1 MDFKICLLRIVSVF
15 LTVMV
20 VFGTV
25 TGVSVASAEIKSMDE
40 RRAEKQAS
48 AEELVDNM
56 VEIARAE
63 EGYYESY
70 INKFTL
76 WYYGLDTE
84 SSWCTIFVSWCA
96 AQAGAIG
103 TAVPRRNTCSS
114 MRRWFERRGEY
125 HTTDS
130 GYIPQ
135 KGDIAFLNTASD
147 GTDDVHHVEIVT
159 EDGFF
164 VINGKNYIKAVG
176 GNTSDINYNGSEY
189 VTEKTRPVISE
200 RAVVVG
206 FANPS
211 YEKSVGVRGDIHTS
225 TQKNMTAYARYLYAK
240 VIAMIYNTEVFWA
253 NFAALFTSIGK
264 PEEVPSEETVAIAEN
279 AVLAENIVTE

>member
-1 MDFKICLLRIVSVF
+1 MTLKKFSVRILSAF
-15 LTVMV
+15 LAVMLI
-20 VFGTV
+20 FGTV
-25 TGVSVASAEIKSMDE
+25 TGVSFASAEVKSLDE
-40 RRAEKQAS
+40 RKAEKQAS
-48 AEELVDNM
+48 AAEIVDNM

-114 MRRWFERRGEY
+114 MKRWFERRGEY
-125 HTTDS
+125 HSADS

-135 KGDIAFLNTASD
+135 KGDIAFLNTAAD

-159 EDGFF
+159 ENGFF
-164 VINGKNYIKAVG
+164 VIGGENYIKAVG

-189 VTEKTRPVISE
+189 VTEKTRPVVSE

-206 FANPS
+206 YANPS
-211 YEKSVGVRGDIHTS
+211 YENSVGVRGDIHTS
-225 TQKNMTAYARYLYAK
+225 IQKNMTAYARYLYAK
-240 VIAMIYNTEVFWA
+240 VIAMIYNIEVFWA
-253 NFAALFTSIGK
+253 NFVALFNATS
-264 PEEVPSEETVAIAEN
+264 V
-279 AVLAENIVTE
+279 

>member
-1 MDFKICLLRIVSVF
+1 MTLKRFSVRILSVF
-15 LTVMV
+15 LSVMLI
-20 VFGTV
+20 FGMV
-25 TGVSVASAEIKSMDE
+25 TGVSFASAEVKSPDE
-40 RRAEKQAS
+40 RKAEKQAS
-48 AEELVDNM
+48 AAEIVDNM

-114 MRRWFERRGEY
+114 MKRWFERRGEY
-125 HTTDS
+125 HSADS

-135 KGDIAFLNTASD
+135 KGDIAFLNTAAD

-159 EDGFF
+159 ENGFF
-164 VINGKNYIKAVG
+164 VIDGENYIKAVG

-189 VTEKTRPVISE
+189 VTEKTRPVVSE

-206 FANPS
+206 YANPS
-211 YEKSVGVRGDIHTS
+211 YENSVGVRGDIHTS
-225 TQKNMTAYARYLYAK
+225 IQENMTAYARYLYAK

-253 NFAALFTSIGK
+253 NFAALFNATS
-264 PEEVPSEETVAIAEN
+264 V
-279 AVLAENIVTE
+279 